1 MGRGAQGAPRQLADT
16 AVSALAMRVAI
27 LAMTLGACAHGAAT
41 VSDVP
46 IAFGR
51 WRPPE
56 GQSCYVDALEPRE
69 LPPLSA
75 LLDSAAVVTALRA
88 HAPGEVLMTLAFDAS
103 GRTARAEVI
112 DRRMGGPAAA
122 AVRAVVTSHLHAP
135 SANDIWGVRLRAA
148 TGDSAFLALGR
159 RELCPPV
166 LARIEPLVLANA
178 TLTERDL
185 ELVPSPDWI
194 LRGAGPPAAPARSGV
209 EKAVSG
215 MPPARDTASLTIDS
229 ASTAPDVSA
238 LGDDA
243 LTLRVLIDTTGTIA
257 HAEIARAAAA
267 DLDRKR
273 LVAEL
278 ARYRFHPALED
289 RVRTPWW
296 VILKIK

>member
-1 MGRGAQGAPRQLADT
+1 MRASAIRVAVLVTTVAACARGA
-16 AVSALAMRVAI
+16 S
-27 LAMTLGACAHGAAT
+27 T

-46 IAFGR
+46 VAFGR
-51 WRPPE
+51 WQPPQ
-56 GQSCYVDALEPRE
+56 GQSCYVDELEPRE
-69 LPPLSA
+69 LPALSM

-88 HAPGEVLMTLAFDAS
+88 HAPGDVLMTLAFDAS
-103 GRTARAEVI
+103 GRTERAEVI
-112 DRRMGGPAAA
+112 DRRMARAAA
-122 AVRAVVTSHLHAP
+122 DGVREIVTSHLHAP
-135 SANDIWGVRLRAA
+135 PSRDSWGVRLRAA

-166 LARIEPLVLANA
+166 LARIEPLALANT

-185 ELVPSPDWI
+185 ELIPSPDWI
-194 LRGAGPPAAPARSGV
+194 LRGAGPPAPAARSGV
-209 EKAVSG
+209 EKAIAG
-215 MPPARDTASLTIDS
+215 IPAARDTSGLTIDS
-229 ASTAPDVSA
+229 VSTAPDITA

-257 HAEIARAAAA
+257 HAEIARAAAGG
-267 DLDRKR
+267 LDRER

-289 RVRTPWW
+289 RLRTPSW

>member
-1 MGRGAQGAPRQLADT
+1 
-16 AVSALAMRVAI
+16 MRVAI
-27 LAMTLGACAHGAAT
+27 LAVLLGACAHSGSPA
-41 VSDVP
+41 SDVP
-46 IAFGR
+46 IAFGS

-56 GQSCYVDALEPRE
+56 GQSCYVDVLEPRE
-69 LPPLSA
+69 LPTLST
-75 LLDSAAVVTALRA
+75 LLDSAAVVAALRA
-88 HAPGEVLMTLAFDAS
+88 HAPGEVIMTLAFDAS
-103 GRTARAEVI
+103 GRTERAAVI
-112 DRRMGGPAAA
+112 DRRMSGPAAED
-122 AVRAVVTSHLHAP
+122 VRDVVMSHLHAP
-135 SANDIWGVRLRAA
+135 SANDSWGVRVRAS

-166 LARIEPLVLANA
+166 LARIEPLALANT

-209 EKAVSG
+209 EKAVAG
-215 MPPARDTASLTIDS
+215 TPARDTSRLTIDS
-229 ASTAPDVSA
+229 ASTAPDVTV
-238 LGDDA
+238 LGDNV

-257 HAEIARAAAA
+257 HAEIARTAAAG
-267 DLDRKR
+267 LDRER

>member
-1 MGRGAQGAPRQLADT
+1 
-16 AVSALAMRVAI
+16 MRVAI
-27 LAMTLGACAHGAAT
+27 LVMTVGACAHSPSTA
-41 VSDVP
+41 SDVP

-51 WRPPE
+51 WSPPE

-69 LPPLSA
+69 LPTLA
-75 LLDSAAVVTALRA
+75 TLLDSAAVVAALRA
-88 HAPGEVLMTLAFDAS
+88 HAPGEVLMTLAFSAS
-103 GRTARAEVI
+103 GRVERAEVI
-112 DRRMGGPAAA
+112 DRRMSRPAAD
-122 AVRAVVTSHLHAP
+122 AVRDVVRSHLHAP
-135 SANDIWGVRLRAA
+135 SAADTWGVRLRVA
-148 TGDSAFLALGR
+148 TGDAAFLALGR

-166 LARIEPLVLANA
+166 LARIEPLALANP

-209 EKAVSG
+209 EKAVAG
-215 MPPARDTASLTIDS
+215 TPPARDSSGLTIDS
-229 ASTAPDVSA
+229 VSTSPNLAA
-238 LGDDA
+238 LGDDV

-257 HAEIARAAAA
+257 HAEIARAAASS
-267 DLDRKR
+267 LDRER

-278 ARYRFHPALED
+278 ARYHFHPALED

>member
-1 MGRGAQGAPRQLADT
+1 MRSP
-16 AVSALAMRVAI
+16 AVRIAI
-27 LAMTLGACAHGAAT
+27 LAVTLGACARGAAT

-56 GQSCYVDALEPRE
+56 GQSCYVDALEPPE
-69 LPPLSA
+69 LPALSA
-75 LLDSAAVVTALRA
+75 ILDSAAVVNALRT
-88 HAPGEVLMTLAFDAS
+88 HARGEVLMTLTFDAT
-103 GRTARAEVI
+103 GRTERAAVI
-112 DRRMGGPAAA
+112 DRRMSGPAAD
-122 AVRAVVTSHLHAP
+122 AVRDVVTSHLHAP
-135 SANDIWGVRLRAA
+135 SGNERWGVRLRAA
-148 TGDSAFLALGR
+148 TGDSAFLSLGR

-166 LARIEPLVLANA
+166 LARIEPLALANA

-185 ELVPSPDWI
+185 ELVPSPDWL

-209 EKAVSG
+209 EKAVAG
-215 MPPARDTASLTIDS
+215 TPPARDTADLTIDS
-229 ASTAPDVSA
+229 LSTAPDAAA
-238 LGDDA
+238 LGDDD

-267 DLDRKR
+267 GLDRDR

-296 VILKIK
+296 VLLKIK